1 MYLYKANNLIN
12 IKNIRKGGNYMNFLE
27 NFISVLNNYLWS
39 YILIALLIILGLF
52 FSFKS
57 KFVQIRYFKE
67 MFRLLGEGASK
78 SGREKHKGK
87 KGVSSFQAFCI
98 STASRVG
105 TGNLAGVAIAIASG
119 GPGAVFWMWIIAIIG
134 GASSF
139 VESTLAQIYKVEDE
153 HGFRGGPAYY
163 MEKALNKKWMGII
176 FSILI
181 TISYGLVFNSV
192 QANTISLAFKQAF
205 GINTLIIG
213 LILAVLTSLII
224 FGGVKRIARAA
235 EIIVPIMAIAYV
247 IVALFVILKNIGSI
261 PSIFSLIIENAFGI
275 KQVVGGSLGAAVLM
289 GIKRGLF
296 SNEAGMGS
304 APNAAATANVTHPAK
319 QGLIQ
324 TLGVFTDTIL
334 ICSATSFIVLI
345 SGSYLKNDLTGIQL
359 TQTALSSQ
367 VGSWGNTFIAICIFL
382 FAFSSVIGNYYYG
395 ETNIEFLKGSKTS
408 LFLYRLCVIGMVL
421 FGCVA
426 KIQIVWDMADLF
438 MGFMAIIN
446 LIAISMLSK
455 IAFAALKDYDRQK
468 KQGIE
473 PVFYA
478 DSIEGLSNIECWP
491 TREESEKLA

>member
-1 MYLYKANNLIN
+1 MYLYKVNNLIN
-12 IKNIRKGGNYMNFLE
+12 IKDIWKGGNYMNFLE

-39 YILIALLIILGLF
+39 YILIALLITLGLF

-119 GPGAVFWMWIIAIIG
+119 GPGAVFWMWLIALIG

-192 QANTISLAFKQAF
+192 QANTISLAFEQAF
-205 GINTLIIG
+205 GVNTLIIG

-224 FGGVKRIARAA
+224 FGGVKRIARVT
-235 EIIVPIMAIAYV
+235 EIIVPIMAITYV
-247 IVALFVILKNIGSI
+247 IVALFVIFRNIGSI

-275 KQVVGGSLGAAVLM
+275 KQVVGGGLGAAVLM

-345 SGSYLKNDLTGIQL
+345 SGSYLKSDLTGIQL

-408 LFLYRLCVIGMVL
+408 LFLYRICVIGMVI
-421 FGCVA
+421 FGSIA

-446 LIAISMLSK
+446 LIAITMLSK

-478 DSIEGLSNIECWP
+478 DSIEGLNNIECWP

>member
-1 MYLYKANNLIN
+1 MYLYKVNNLIN
-12 IKNIRKGGNYMNFLE
+12 IKYIWKGGNYMNFLE

-39 YILIALLIILGLF
+39 YILIALLITLGLF

-119 GPGAVFWMWIIAIIG
+119 GPGAVFWMWLIALIG

-192 QANTISLAFKQAF
+192 QANTISLAFEQAF
-205 GINTLIIG
+205 GVNTLIIG

-224 FGGVKRIARAA
+224 FGGVKRIARAS
-235 EIIVPIMAIAYV
+235 EIIVPIMAITYV

-275 KQVVGGSLGAAVLM
+275 KQVVGGGLGAAVLM

-345 SGSYLKNDLTGIQL
+345 SGSYLKSDLTGIQL

-408 LFLYRLCVIGMVL
+408 LFLYRICVIGMVI
-421 FGCVA
+421 FGSIA

-446 LIAISMLSK
+446 LIAITMLSK

-478 DSIEGLSNIECWP
+478 DSIEGLNNIECWP

>member
-1 MYLYKANNLIN
+1 MSFI
-12 IKNIRKGGNYMNFLE
+12 E
-27 NFISVLNNYLWS
+27 SFISVLNNYLWS
-39 YILIALLIILGLF
+39 YILIALLISLGLF

-78 SGREKHKGK
+78 SAREEHKKK

-119 GPGAVFWMWIIAIIG
+119 GPGAVFWMWLIALIG

-192 QANTISLAFKQAF
+192 QANTISLAFEQAF
-205 GINTLIIG
+205 GVNTLIIG

-224 FGGVKRIARAA
+224 FGGVQRIARAT

-247 IVALFVILKNIGSI
+247 VVALFVILKNIGSI
-261 PSIFSLIIENAFGI
+261 PTIFSLIIENAFGI
-275 KQVVGGSLGAAVLM
+275 KQVVGGSLGAAILM

-345 SGSYLKNDLTGIQL
+345 SGSYLKSDLTGIQL

-491 TREESEKLA
+491 TREEAEKSA

>member
-1 MYLYKANNLIN
+1 
-12 IKNIRKGGNYMNFLE
+12 MNFLE

-39 YILIALLIILGLF
+39 YILIALLITLGLF

-119 GPGAVFWMWIIAIIG
+119 GPGAVFWMWLIALIG

-192 QANTISLAFKQAF
+192 QANTISLAFEQAF
-205 GINTLIIG
+205 GVNTLIIG

-224 FGGVKRIARAA
+224 FGGVKRIARAS
-235 EIIVPIMAIAYV
+235 EIIVPIMAITYV

-275 KQVVGGSLGAAVLM
+275 KQVVGGGLGAAVLM

-345 SGSYLKNDLTGIQL
+345 SGSYLKSDLTGIQL

-408 LFLYRLCVIGMVL
+408 LFLYRICVIGMVI
-421 FGCVA
+421 FGSIA

-446 LIAISMLSK
+446 LIAITMLSK

-473 PVFYA
+473 PIFYA
-478 DSIEGLSNIECWP
+478 DSIEGLNNIECWP

>member
-1 MYLYKANNLIN
+1 
-12 IKNIRKGGNYMNFLE
+12 MNFLE

-119 GPGAVFWMWIIAIIG
+119 GPGAVFWMWIIALIG

-192 QANTISLAFKQAF
+192 QSNTISLAFEQAF
-205 GINTLIIG
+205 NVNTLIIG

-224 FGGVKRIARAA
+224 FGGVKRIAKVT
-235 EIIVPIMAIAYV
+235 EIIVPIMAITYV
-247 IVALFVILKNIGSI
+247 IVALFVISKNIGSI

-275 KQVVGGSLGAAVLM
+275 RQVVGGGLGAAVLM

-345 SGSYLKNDLTGIQL
+345 SGSYLKSDLTGIQL
-359 TQTALSSQ
+359 TQAALSSQ

-382 FAFSSVIGNYYYG
+382 FAFSSIIGNYYYG

-421 FGCVA
+421 FGSIA

-446 LIAISMLSK
+446 LIAIAMLSK
-455 IAFAALKDYDRQK
+455 IAFATLKDYDRQK

-478 DSIEGLSNIECWP
+478 DSIEGLNNIECWP